1 MKGLVIKSTG
11 TSYGVW
17 FPDGTTLDCRVKGNF
32 RIRGIRSTNP
42 VAIGDYVEVVK
53 GDTSAQGDATHWIT
67 EVYDRRN
74 YIIRRS
80 TNLSHESHILAA
92 NIDLAAL
99 MVTINHPKTSTIF
112 IDRFLATCEAYRV
125 HACLIFNKVD
135 LLTDNERQQLSD
147 LRTLY
152 ESIGYKTY
160 AISALDTDSE
170 DFKALLNVFAGGV
183 EHPSPDMNPPSLRG
197 LGGVLMGLGG
207 VPMEIGRVSLLSGNS
222 GVGKSTLLNAILGR
236 EVTRTGTISTAHN
249 KGMHTTTF
257 SEMYPLS
264 MHNPQWRSDALGDD
278 AARVVMTDTSLPAPS
293 LRGTGGVPWLID
305 TPGIKGFGVLDMQR
319 EEVGHYFREI
329 FRVGRD
335 CRYSDCVHLD
345 EPGCAVCEAVKNGN
359 IAFSRYES
367 YLSMLGDIT
376 ENKYR

>member
-11 TSYGVW
+11 TSYVVHLE
-17 FPDGTTLDCRVKGNF
+17 DGSTLDCRVKGNF

-53 GDTSAQGDATHWIT
+53 GDTMAQGDATHWIT
-67 EVYDRRN
+67 DVYDRRN

-99 MVTINHPKTSTIF
+99 MVTVNHPKTSTTF

-125 HACLIFNKVD
+125 PACLIFNKVD
-135 LLTDNERQQLSD
+135 LLTDDERHLLAD

-152 ESIGYKTY
+152 EGIGYKTY
-160 AISALDTDSE
+160 AISALNTDSE
-170 DFKALLNVFAGGV
+170 EYRRLLSALCGGV
-183 EHPSPDMNPPSLRG
+183 T
-197 LGGVLMGLGG
+197 
-207 VPMEIGRVSLLSGNS
+207 LLSGNS
-222 GVGKSTLLNAILGR
+222 GVGKSTLLNAVLGR

-257 SEMYPLS
+257 SEMYPLPS
-264 MHNPQWRSDALGDD
+264 SLNPQ
-278 AARVVMTDTSLPAPS
+278 PS
-293 LRGTGGVPWLID
+293 TVSWLID

-329 FRVGRD
+329 FRIGRE
-335 CRYSDCVHLD
+335 CRYSDCVHID
-345 EPGCAVCEAVKNGN
+345 EPGCAVCEAVKNGD

-367 YLSMLGDIT
+367 YLSMLGDISET
-376 ENKYR
+376 KYR

>member
-11 TSYGVW
+11 TSYVVH
-17 FPDGTTLDCRVKGNF
+17 FDDGSTLDCRVKGNF

-53 GDTSAQGDATHWIT
+53 GDTMAQGDATHWIT
-67 EVYDRRN
+67 DVYDRRN

-99 MVTINHPKTSTIF
+99 MVTINHPKTSTTF

-125 HACLIFNKVD
+125 PACIIFNKVD
-135 LLTDNERQQLSD
+135 LLTDDERQQLAD

-152 ESIGYKTY
+152 EGIGYKTY
-160 AISALDTDSE
+160 AISALNTDSE
-170 DFKALLNVFAGGV
+170 EYRRLLSALCGGV
-183 EHPSPDMNPPSLRG
+183 T
-197 LGGVLMGLGG
+197 
-207 VPMEIGRVSLLSGNS
+207 LLSGNS
-222 GVGKSTLLNAILGR
+222 GVGKSTLLNVVLGH

-257 SEMYPLS
+257 SEMYPLPS
-264 MHNPQWRSDALGDD
+264 SLNSQLPSTLNPQ
-278 AARVVMTDTSLPAPS
+278 PS
-293 LRGTGGVPWLID
+293 TISWLID

-329 FRVGRD
+329 FRIGRE
-335 CRYSDCVHLD
+335 CRYSDCVHID
-345 EPGCAVCEAVKNGN
+345 EPGCAVCEAVKNGD

-367 YLSMLGDIT
+367 YLSMLGDISET
-376 ENKYR
+376 KYR